1 MLAKLWKTKIIS
13 LCINILNALHMLL
26 VHQINRRTLQF
37 TDVNTIS
44 SERPCILPY
53 ISRPMSVPR
62 SNLGLTI
69 KSFFHYA
76 TEETLIWPS
85 PKFAKHLTTL
95 DVKFL

>member
-1 MLAKLWKTKIIS
+1 
-13 LCINILNALHMLL
+13 MLL

-44 SERPCILPY
+44 AERPCILPY

-62 SNLGLTI
+62 SNLGLPIKSCTLGLTI